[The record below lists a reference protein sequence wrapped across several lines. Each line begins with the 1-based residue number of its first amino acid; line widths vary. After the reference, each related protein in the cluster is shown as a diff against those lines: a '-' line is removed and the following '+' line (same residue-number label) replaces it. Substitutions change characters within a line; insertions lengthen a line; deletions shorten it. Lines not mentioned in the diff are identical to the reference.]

1 MSTRIPG
8 ALAGT
13 AAGALTLGVAELLAV
28 VMSRTTATSGTPSPL
43 LAVGG
48 AFVDL
53 TPAWLKDFAVAT
65 FGTNDKIALF
75 AGMGL
80 TLLIACAAL
89 GVLSLRRLP
98 LGLGLYGLVGLVG
111 VLAVLSR
118 PGSGALDPLPTAIGV
133 AVGLGVLRWL
143 ALRASA
149 LAEPSVADGR
159 GEAAP
164 PGEVQPGQA
173 QQSGAA
179 PRADASR
186 RRVLAWGGGLT
197 VLGVIGTYVGR
208 TFNEAGEAV
217 QVARA
222 QVSERLAA
230 ARGQGLP
237 VSIPADADFGLPG
250 LASYLSP
257 NDGFYRIDTALS
269 VPQLRPE
276 DWSLRVHGMV
286 DEEIVM
292 SFDELLDEDLIDT
305 VVTLCCVSNPVG
317 GDLIG
322 NAVWTG
328 WPIREL
334 LARAGVSPDAD
345 MVLSTSSDGFTAG
358 TPLEALTDGRDS
370 IFAVLMNGEP
380 LPAQH
385 GFPVRMVV
393 PGLYGYVSATKW
405 VVDLK
410 VTRFDADQGYWT
422 PRGWSALGP
431 IKVQSRIDVPA
442 TGAGL
447 DAGPTV
453 IAGVAWDQH
462 TGIEKVEVRVDDGDW
477 MEADLS
483 GEVSINTWRQ
493 WRVDWDAPAGDHTI
507 AVRAT
512 NADGETQTQELAPV
526 APDGATGW
534 HTIDVTAS

>member
-13 AAGALTLGVAELLAV
+13 AAGALTLGVAELLSV
-28 VMSRTTATSGTPSPL
+28 VMNRTGESSGTPSPL

-48 AFVDL
+48 VFVDL

-75 AGMGL
+75 AGMGI
-80 TLLIACAAL
+80 TLLIVCAAL
-89 GVLSLRRLP
+89 GVLSVRHLS
-98 LGLGLYGLVGLVG
+98 LGMTLFGLVGLVG

-118 PGSGALDPLPTAIGV
+118 PGSGALDPLPTAVGV
-133 AVGLGVLRWL
+133 AVGLAVLRWL
-143 ALRASA
+143 GARAAGLLETSQA
-149 LAEPSVADGR
+149 NTGDVGLGVSPSVGSS
-159 GEAAP
+159 EAT
-164 PGEVQPGQA
+164 
-173 QQSGAA
+173 
-179 PRADASR
+179 R

-197 VLGVIGTYVGR
+197 VLGAIGTYVGR

-217 QVARA
+217 QVART

-230 ARGQGLP
+230 ARSQVPP
-237 VSIPADADFGLPG
+237 VSIPADADFELPG
-250 LASYLSP
+250 LASYVSP

-269 VPQLRPE
+269 VPQLRPDE
-276 DWSLRVHGMV
+276 WSLRVHGMV
-286 DEEIVM
+286 DEEIEIT
-292 SFDELLDEDLIDT
+292 FDELLDQDLINT

-328 WPIREL
+328 WPIREV
-334 LARAGVSPDAD
+334 LARAGVSPEAD

-358 TPLEALTDGRDS
+358 TPLEALTDDRDS
-370 IFAVLMNGEP
+370 ILAVLMNGEP

-410 VTRFDADQGYWT
+410 VTRFDADEGYWT

-431 IKVQSRIDVPA
+431 IKVQSRIDVPTSGDA
-442 TGAGL
+442 L
-447 DAGPTV
+447 DAGSTV
-453 IAGVAWDQH
+453 IAGVAWDQR
-462 TGIEKVEVRVDDGDW
+462 TGVRKVEVRVDDGDW
-477 MEADLS
+477 IEAELS
-483 GEVSINTWRQ
+483 GEVNIDTWRQ
-493 WRVDWDAPAGDHTI
+493 WRLDWDASPGDHTI

-512 NADGETQTQELAPV
+512 NADGETQIEETSPV

-534 HTIDVTAS
+534 HTIDVSAG